1 MEHFVNWIVFGALV
15 FGLFAFDL
23 GILHRKNKVVGAKES
38 ILLFSFYFAMGL
50 LFGAYVYHD
59 WGYVKAAEYLTGYI
73 VELSLS
79 LDNIFIISIIFSFL
93 SIPSKY
99 QHRVLFWGII
109 GVILMR
115 AIFIGFGS
123 YIVSRFEIALYVFA
137 IFLILT
143 GFKMLFM
150 KEHNTDMKDN
160 LILKFIRKYFPVTE
174 KIEGEKFYIKKA
186 GKVLFTPL
194 FVALVLV
201 ESIDLI
207 FALDSIPA
215 IFSIT
220 TDPFI
225 VYTSNIFAIIGL
237 RSLYFALA
245 AIIRKFAYLKQSLAL
260 VLIFIGSKI
269 YIKDFLGLEKFP
281 SSISLSITIG
291 LILGGIFY
299 SIYQDRRRR

>member
-1 MEHFVNWIVFGALV
+1 MEHFVNWIAFGALII
-15 FGLFAFDL
+15 GLFVLDL
-23 GILHRKNKVVGAKES
+23 GVLHRRNKVVKAKES
-38 ILLFSFYFAMGL
+38 ILLFSFYFSIGL

-59 WGYVKAAEYLTGYI
+59 LGYVKAAEYLTGYI

-79 LDNIFIISIIFSFL
+79 LDNIFIISVIFSFL
-93 SIPSKY
+93 SIPPKY

-109 GVILMR
+109 GVIVMR

-123 YIVSRFEIALYVFA
+123 YIVSRFEIALYLFA
-137 IFLILT
+137 IFLVFT
-143 GFKMLFM
+143 GVKMLFM
-150 KEHNTDMKDN
+150 QEKKTDMKDN
-160 LILKFIRKYFPVTE
+160 LIIKFVKKYFPVTD
-174 KIEGEKFYIKKA
+174 KIEGEKFYIRK
-186 GKVLFTPL
+186 GGNVLFTPL
-194 FVALVLV
+194 FVALIVV
-201 ESIDLI
+201 ESVDLI

-269 YIKDFLGLEKFP
+269 YIKDLLGLEKFP
-281 SSISLSITIG
+281 ASVSLSVTIS
-291 LILGGIFY
+291 LILGGVFY
-299 SIYQDRRRR
+299 SIYKGRSQA